1 MHKNLHPLT
10 NLVYSDKKVLDFGKV
25 YILLKINDSDSF
37 IILVITTRIHLAP
50 PKYFSN

>member
-25 YILLKINDSDSF
+25 YILLKINYLD
-37 IILVITTRIHLAP
+37 ILSILIITTRIHLAL